1 MSAHAQAAGLCSF
14 CGLPVVSGRRV
25 LLVETVEAAEPEY
38 CCFGCRFAASIAGE
52 QGPEVQTN
60 WTMARLALGI
70 FLSMQVMVFTMF
82 LWSWDV
88 YDVASGEVAP
98 SATILA
104 EVFRYLCLLLT
115 LPVLWALGWPLLDNT
130 WRALRRWVVTTDLLL
145 VLGIG
150 AAFVYS
156 AWSVYQGTGH
166 IYFEITCMVLVFVT
180 LGRWF
185 EATGRI
191 RTSAALDD
199 LERLLPDNVTQVVDG
214 TEQLTPLGSLQSGDV
229 IRVRAGE
236 RIGVDGKICR
246 GVASIDAH
254 LLNGESHPV
263 TCESGDTVWGGS
275 LNLDGD
281 LLIEVL
287 ACARDGALQRMIDA
301 VHRARHAKGR
311 YERLA
316 DRVAVWFTPAMMSV
330 ALATFAWHT
339 ITADFQAGL
348 LAALSVVLIACPC
361 ALGLATPLAVW
372 TSLGAAAQRRV
383 LFRSGEA
390 IEKLASIRSV
400 CLDKTGTLSTSNS
413 TLLESVWGETDL
425 TDDQLRLDAWFAA
438 SASTHPLA
446 ASLRAALEPVDSVV
460 ADHTIVWTTYPG
472 RGIVGRDESGKSM
485 YLGSSRLMRELD
497 LIVPPHLAQ
506 LGEDAV
512 ASGHSVMWFAVAQRV
527 RALFVFEEA
536 LRPSA
541 LPAIQACQ
549 QLGLHV
555 QILTGDQTPRAQIV
569 ARQLHLEVQ
578 AELLPNDKLQAVEAC
593 RNQWGAVAM
602 VGDGVNDAAAL
613 TAADVGIALGCG
625 TDVTRDSADVCLL
638 GNDLNMIPWSFEL
651 ARRTVRTIR
660 QNLFWAF
667 VYNAL
672 GIVLAASGRLNPL
685 WAAAAMVVSSLFVI
699 GNSLR
704 LAERSVAVQAP
715 GLGDSSDT
723 TDSQDAS
730 TDRTTVYEKVGAA

>member
-1 MSAHAQAAGLCSF
+1 MSAHAHGAGQCSF
-14 CGLPVVSGRRV
+14 CGLSVATSRRV
-25 LLVETVEAAEPEY
+25 ANPALVEPAEPEY

-52 QGPEVQTN
+52 QGPEAQTN

-88 YDVASGEVAP
+88 YDVAQGDVAR
-98 SATILA
+98 SATVLA
-104 EVFRYLCLLLT
+104 ELFRYLCLLLT
-115 LPVLWALGWPLLDNT
+115 LPVLWALGWPLVDNT
-130 WRALRRWVVTTDLLL
+130 WRALRGRMITTDLLL

-156 AWSVYQGTGH
+156 VWSVYQGAGH

-191 RTSAALDD
+191 RTSAALDA
-199 LERLLPDNVTQVVDG
+199 LEQLLPDKATRLVNG
-214 TEQLTPLGSLQSGDV
+214 MEQPTPLASLILGDI

-263 TCESGDTVWGGS
+263 TRETGDIVWGGS

-301 VHRARHAKGR
+301 VHRARQAKGR

-316 DRVAVWFTPAMMSV
+316 DRVAVGFTPAMMGV
-330 ALATFAWHT
+330 ALVTFAWHAMT
-339 ITADFQAGL
+339 IDFHSGL
-348 LAALSVVLIACPC
+348 LASLSVVLIACPC

-372 TSLGAAAQRRV
+372 TALGAATRRQV

-390 IEKLASIRSV
+390 IEKLASVRCV
-400 CLDKTGTLSTSNS
+400 CLDKTGTLSTSSS
-413 TLLESVWGETDL
+413 TLLECVW
-425 TDDQLRLDAWFAA
+425 DDTTSGSDELRLDAWRAA

-446 ASLRAALEPVDSVV
+446 APLSAALEPCDAVV
-460 ADHTIVWTTYPG
+460 ADPAIVWTTYPG
-472 RGIVGRDESGKSM
+472 RGIVGRDGSARTM
-485 YLGSSRLMRELD
+485 CLGSSRLMREMGL
-497 LIVPPHLAQ
+497 LVPPHLAAT
-506 LGEDAV
+506 GEDAV
-512 ASGHSVMWFAVAQRV
+512 ATGHAVMWFALDQRV
-527 RALFVFEEA
+527 RGLFVFEET

-541 LPAIQACQ
+541 LSAVQACQ
-549 QLGLHV
+549 QLGLNV

-569 ARQLHLEVQ
+569 ARQLHLDAQ
-578 AELLPNDKLQAVEAC
+578 AELLPDDKLRAVERAHQ
-593 RNQWGAVAM
+593 QWGSVAM

-638 GNDLNMIPWSFEL
+638 GDDLEAIPWSIAL
-651 ARRTVRTIR
+651 ARRTVQTIR

-667 VYNAL
+667 VYNTL
-672 GIVLAASGRLNPL
+672 GIVLAASGQLNPL
-685 WAAAAMVVSSLFVI
+685 WAAAAMVASSLFVI

-704 LAERSVAVQAP
+704 LANHPTATHLTRPDGSPAPIDPPNAQRDRCAV
-715 GLGDSSDT
+715 D
-723 TDSQDAS
+723 
-730 TDRTTVYEKVGAA
+730 EKVGAA